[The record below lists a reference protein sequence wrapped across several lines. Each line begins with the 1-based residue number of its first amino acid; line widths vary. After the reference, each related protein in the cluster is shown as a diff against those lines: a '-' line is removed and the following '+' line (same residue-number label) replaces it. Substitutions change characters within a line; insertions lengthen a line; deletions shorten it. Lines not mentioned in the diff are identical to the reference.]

1 MFRNYRSYYK
11 NILHLAFPLMLSQAG
26 QVVVQLAD
34 SVMVGHVGTPELAAA
49 SFASNLFYLVMMLGM
64 GITFGLTPLVGQS
77 YGRNQ
82 FREVAIYFKNSLWLN
97 FAFTVV
103 LTSASWGVSYLMPYM
118 GQPREVVVLAIP
130 YFRVLTISMLP
141 FLLFFTFKQFAEGLG
156 NTHIAMVVTLSV
168 NILNIIL
175 NYLLIFGKLGF
186 PAMGLLGAGYATL
199 VARMA
204 MPVMMALLLYFKGNF
219 RKYLLFFPTVQPGL
233 KKMLELLK
241 IGFPIGVQLVLEI
254 VAFNFGGVMMGWLGA
269 VPLAAHQVA
278 LGMATMT
285 FMISNGIAMATTV
298 RVSNWMGA
306 HRLKEMRKAIEASR
320 HLVLLFMGFSA
331 IVFIVFRNILPV
343 MFTPDKAVIHQAA
356 ILLVVAAFFQIFDG
370 LQVVSLGCLR
380 GMADVK
386 YPMYMA
392 GISYLLIGIP
402 ISYLFAFV
410 LKFGAVGIWIGFLAG
425 LASAAISFYLR
436 IRYNIRHIEK

>member
-1 MFRNYRSYYK
+1 MYRNYHSYYK

-64 GITFGLTPLVGQS
+64 GITFGLTPLVGHA

-82 FREVAIYFKNSLWLN
+82 FREVANYFKNSLWLN
-97 FAFTVV
+97 MGFTIL

-118 GQPREVVVLAIP
+118 GQPDRVVALAIP
-130 YFRVLTISMLP
+130 YFRVLTLSMLP
-141 FLLFFTFKQFAEGLG
+141 FLLFFTLKQFAEGLG
-156 NTHIAMVVTLSV
+156 NTHIAMVVTLTANAI
-168 NILNIIL
+168 NILL
-175 NYLLIFGKLGF
+175 NYLLIYGKVGF
-186 PAMGLLGAGYATL
+186 PALGLLGAGYATL
-199 VARMA
+199 IARSA
-204 MPVMMALLLYFKGNF
+204 MPVMMALLLYYTGNF
-219 RKYLLFFPTVQPGL
+219 KKYLLFFPAVRTHVA
-233 KKMLELLK
+233 KMLELLK
-241 IGFPIGVQLVLEI
+241 IGLPIGVQLVLEI
-254 VAFNFGGVMMGWLGA
+254 VAFNFGGIMMGWLGA

-278 LGMATMT
+278 LGMATLT

-298 RVSNWMGA
+298 RVSNWKGA
-306 HRLKEMRKAIEASR
+306 HRLKEMKMAIEASR

-331 IVFIVFRNILPV
+331 IIFIVFRNFLPIL
-343 MFTPDKAVIHQAA
+343 FTTDQAVIHQAT
-356 ILLVVAAFFQIFDG
+356 ILLIVAAFFQIFDG

-392 GISYLLIGIP
+392 GISYILIGIP
-402 ISYLFAFV
+402 VSYLFAFV
-410 LKFGAVGIWIGFLAG
+410 LGVGAAGIWLGFLAG
-425 LASAAISFYLR
+425 LASAGIFFYLR
-436 IRYNIRHIEK
+436 IRYNLRHIA

>member
-64 GITFGLTPLVGQS
+64 GITFGMTPLVGQS
-77 YGRNQ
+77 YGRNH
-82 FREVAIYFKNSLWLN
+82 FRDVAIYFKNSLWLN

-118 GQPREVVVLAIP
+118 GQPREVVALAIP
-130 YFRVLTISMLP
+130 YFRVLTVSMLP

-156 NTHIAMVVTLSV
+156 NTHIAMVVTLTV
-168 NILNIIL
+168 NALNIFL
-175 NYLLIFGKLGF
+175 NYILIYGKVGF
-186 PAMGLLGAGYATL
+186 PVLGLLGAGYATL
-199 VARMA
+199 IARMA

-219 RKYLLFFPTVQPGL
+219 RKYLLFFPSIQASIQ
-233 KKMLELLK
+233 KMLELLK
-241 IGFPIGVQLVLEI
+241 IGLPIGIQLVLEI
-254 VAFNFGGVMMGWLGA
+254 VAFNFGGIMMGWLGA

-278 LGMATMT
+278 LGLATMT

-306 HRLKEMRKAIEASR
+306 HRLKEMRMAIEASR

-331 IVFIVFRNILPV
+331 VVFIVFRNFLPIL
-343 MFTPDKAVIHQAA
+343 FTPDKAVIHQAT
-356 ILLVVAAFFQIFDG
+356 ILLIVAAFFQIFDG

-392 GISYLLIGIP
+392 GISYILIGIP
-402 ISYLFAFV
+402 VSYLFAFV
-410 LKFGAVGIWIGFLAG
+410 LNVGPAGIWIGFLAG
-425 LASAAISFYLR
+425 LASAGILFYIR
-436 IRYNIRHIEK
+436 IRYNIRHIAK